1 MHEAP
6 VDQIAERH
14 DDTMDTLDNELLLSD
29 SFQQLAISTSFL
41 NGTQDQNERE
51 EHHIEN
57 DITNIKV
64 TMEKTEE
71 KKNTR
76 RSTTK
81 KNESTINC
89 TCDGRIT
96 DKWHDTMQLVHGVV

>member
-64 TMEKTEE
+64 TMEKTE
-71 KKNTR
+71 K
-76 RSTTK
+76 
-81 KNESTINC
+81 
-89 TCDGRIT
+89 
-96 DKWHDTMQLVHGVV
+96 